1 MTANQDNFDLDFDFC
16 IPRKFRHGE
25 KTLSSVSGRLTIPTV
40 CVVWDVATSYLC
52 DVGKLHHFPGLPIFH
67 P

>member
-25 KTLSSVSGRLTIPTV
+25 KKDPVLS
-40 CVVWDVATSYLC
+40 
-52 DVGKLHHFPGLPIFH
+52 VGKIDYTNCVCGLGCCYQLSL
-67 P
+67 